1 MNQTVFADFI
11 SGSGSWQSWSSGN
24 LNEDNLPYWDG
35 KSSDG
40 SRMNI
45 GYYLT
50 KTGAFSGGTYES
62 PGVIDYYGADAGMA
76 VSNFSFVK
84 NSSYSNA
91 ALKLEVAGYKNGNSF
106 GWYEWN
112 AVGYTL
118 HEVFSGSD
126 SASAAKDFTPT
137 SQYGFYMKN
146 EPGQVFLTGGSGDNF
161 QHFAV
166 FLQPSNTFWIGVEDL
181 LGGGDTD
188 YNDMVIKVTPAS
200 APVPEPATMLLLGT
214 GLVGLAGFGRRLR
227 KTRPSR

>member
-1 MNQTVFADFI
+1 MNPLCDRLL
-11 SGSGSWQSWSSGN
+11 WSRCRNGC
-24 LNEDNLPYWDG
+24 LEFFFCQKQL
-35 KSSDG
+35 
-40 SRMNI
+40 
-45 GYYLT
+45 LQQCC
-50 KTGAFSGGTYES
+50 F
-62 PGVIDYYGADAGMA
+62 
-76 VSNFSFVK
+76 
-84 NSSYSNA
+84 
-91 ALKLEVAGYKNGNSF
+91 KLEVAGYKNGNSF

-146 EPGQVFLTGGSGDNF
+146 EPGQVFLTGGSGHNF

-200 APVPEPATMLLLGT
+200 APVPEPATMLLLGS
-214 GLVGLAGFGRRLR
+214 GLIGLAGFGRRLR
-227 KTRPSR
+227 KTRPSH